1 MARFRK
7 LLAGISAASMVGA
20 LALTIPAFAATTWSS
35 LSDQEKQSSYGF
47 FVWKSE
53 NQSLTQEQRDAAK
66 HAANILADPKSSDTH
81 IGATNDATS
90 LANFEAALHESQAID
105 AFLMKQPN
113 EPCRM
118 DLPEGQG
125 RVCNDP
131 HLKLTPK
138 VASDVALAV
147 SQSNSNW
154 SLAQYNQGKMAH
166 AQNFPGF
173 FEVLA
178 FPLTWRY
185 NGSWCPNSLGCT
197 TWQKGDSVAAG
208 SWYEEKVTYDKNGGK
223 AGTGNTFRDAIGHYT
238 NITDKDSRQSP
249 ATYLK
254 LGITGTSIAGD
265 VSQYP
270 NGPHQGEVVVG
281 QVQGYDELLKYFN
294 LTAPTQSIDE
304 YLNQLAE
311 YKRVLFPECVSLDPV
326 AEQTINAGEHPQ
338 FPDTVTAHYSDN
350 SSKQIPVTWDKTEPE
365 GFTSHKGGSYT
376 FTGTTQEKNACAN
389 VQLKVTVK
397 PATVSSV
404 DTPADMTVKQGSQL
418 QLPESLKVTWSN
430 KEQSDEPVTWDT
442 SAVKMDTPGTYTVTG
457 TVAGTNVSL
466 KVTVTEASITAV
478 DNPQQMTVASGT
490 TQLDLPKTV
499 HATFDNGTSR
509 DVAVT
514 WADLSA
520 EQKGILASRKGGVIT
535 LSGTVAGWDK
545 PVTLTI
551 NVTPATVASVEL
563 SPADTNVTT
572 PSGTAPALAK
582 TGKVTWSNGD
592 TTQEPVTWDAID
604 KSKYSPREGGEFD
617 VNGTLAGKPVTAH
630 VTVLPATVTS
640 VKELSPVTTEAK
652 QAPQLPKTAEVTWS
666 NGDTTQEPITWNIS
680 ESDYAKRGEKQINGT
695 ILTGTKNEQ
704 KVSVTLTVTAHIV
717 KVVDPEPITVAS
729 GTNPNGQLPSEVK
742 VVYSDDEEGTANV
755 VWSTL
760 SKEQYSAREGGT
772 FTVTGSVEGTQ
783 LPATQTIKV
792 TPATLDTV
800 DVPADLTVVMDT
812 QAKLPE
818 TITGHYSNGD
828 ESAVPVT
835 WDSSTLDTHT
845 VGDYTLSGTVDG
857 YSKPVSLT
865 VHVIAAKIIS
875 VEEPTPLTVPSGTK
889 KGELT
894 LPQTVVAHFDN
905 GTSADVPV
913 TWSEL
918 TDADLQTLASRQGGT
933 ITLRGSVAG
942 KAPAS
947 LNNLFVMLAAVAPSD
962 VTLTINVE
970 PATVTSASVEPTTVA
985 TKAQTAPQL
994 PENATVTWSNGD
1006 TTQEPITWDEVNPQD
1021 YQNPDGNS
1029 FQVSGTV
1036 AGQKVS
1042 VTVNVTPLEITSITL
1057 TKDTVE
1063 IEQGAG
1069 FEMPNAIVTYKNGS
1083 TTVLHP
1089 RWEDKS
1095 SSEIHNP
1102 GSYVYNGTVTVRGEE
1117 KPVSFTL
1124 VVKEKAKEE
1133 PGKDDN
1139 KPGEKDN
1146 EGGKKPSK
1154 PAEPS
1159 KPAKP
1164 QADGKKA
1171 SSKPRALASTGANVS
1186 IILLVALTALTAGAA
1201 LRMSTRKH

>member
-1 MARFRK
+1 MAKLRK
-7 LLAGISAASMVGA
+7 LLAGLAVAATCSATALATPA
-20 LALTIPAFAATTWSS
+20 LALGETPVSSAHSTTAVTAASQDIDTTEGLDLGQGARVESTVSINQEGVKEEALAAVRKWREDAYNNNIRWEYRDPSTFDTVKTTIPDALKKLGISKEDYFNPHWSYAMERIAIQRIAETMSEEINHSRPNHTWPFSLYYKGTTTTSEVLSWGDKTATQAVDHWAS
-35 LSDQEKQSSYGF
+35 EKKYWVNQDPNAVTGHYTFLIDPQMLSYGF
-47 FVWKSE
+47 AGANQWRWSGEGMEKLDSDE
-53 NQSLTQEQRDAAK
+53 NATNWSGDLKFTLPMDGK
-66 HAANILADPKSSDTH
+66 HFQDVSVKNPINLK
-81 IGATNDATS
+81 IGATEAISMKEVYPGGQYDKDTPLTYITS
-90 LANFEAALHESQAID
+90 LKSADENIA
-105 AFLMKQPN
+105 
-113 EPCRM
+113 
-118 DLPEGQG
+118 
-125 RVCNDP
+125 
-131 HLKLTPK
+131 K
-138 VASDVALAV
+138 VNG
-147 SQSNSNW
+147 NSIVGVN
-154 SLAQYNQGKMAH
+154 
-166 AQNFPGF
+166 PG
-173 FEVLA
+173 
-178 FPLTWRY
+178 
-185 NGSWCPNSLGCT
+185 T
-197 TWQKGDSVAAG
+197 T
-208 SWYEEKVTYDKNGGK
+208 
-223 AGTGNTFRDAIGHYT
+223 
-238 NITDKDSRQSP
+238 
-249 ATYLK
+249 
-254 LGITGTSIAGD
+254 
-265 VSQYP
+265 
-270 NGPHQGEVVVG
+270 
-281 QVQGYDELLKYFN
+281 
-294 LTAPTQSIDE
+294 
-304 YLNQLAE
+304 
-311 YKRVLFPECVSLDPV
+311 
-326 AEQTINAGEHPQ
+326 
-338 FPDTVTAHYSDN
+338 TVT
-350 SSKQIPVTWDKTEPE
+350 I
-365 GFTSHKGGSYT
+365 TSGDQSRD
-376 FTGTTQEKNACAN
+376 
-389 VQLKVTVK
+389 VTV
-397 PATVSSV
+397 
-404 DTPADMTVKQGSQL
+404 
-418 QLPESLKVTWSN
+418 N
-430 KEQSDEPVTWDT
+430 
-442 SAVKMDTPGTYTVTG
+442 
-457 TVAGTNVSL
+457 
-466 KVTVTEASITAV
+466 VTEASITAV

-490 TQLDLPKTV
+490 AQLDLPKTV

-535 LSGTVAGWDK
+535 LNGTVAGWDK

-551 NVTPATVASVEL
+551 NVTPTTVASVEL
-563 SPADTNVTT
+563 SPADTDVTT

-582 TGKVTWSNGD
+582 TGK
-592 TTQEPVTWDAID
+592 
-604 KSKYSPREGGEFD
+604 
-617 VNGTLAGKPVTAH
+617 
-630 VTVLPATVTS
+630 
-640 VKELSPVTTEAK
+640 
-652 QAPQLPKTAEVTWS
+652 VTWS

-760 SKEQYSAREGGT
+760 SKDQYSAREGGT

-800 DVPADLTVVMDT
+800 DVPADLTVVVDT

-818 TITGHYSNGD
+818 TLTGHYSNGD
-828 ESAVPVT
+828 EAAVPVT
-835 WDSSTLDTHT
+835 WDSSNLDTHT

-865 VHVIAAKIIS
+865 VHVVAAKIIS

-905 GTSADVPV
+905 GTSADVAV

-933 ITLRGSVAG
+933 ITLRGSVTG

-970 PATVTSASVEPTTVA
+970 PATVTGASVEPTTVT

-1006 TTQEPITWDEVNPQD
+1006 TTKEPVTWDEVNPED

-1042 VTVNVTPLEITSITL
+1042 VIVNVTPLEITSITL

-1069 FEMPNAIVTYKNGS
+1069 FEMPNAIVTYENGS

-1095 SSEIHNP
+1095 ASEIHNP

-1171 SSKPRALASTGANVS
+1171 SSKPHTLASTGANVS

>member
-53 NQSLTQEQRDAAK
+53 NQSLTQEQRDAAAK
-66 HAANILADPKSSDTH
+66 AASMLKDPTEAVDNH
-81 IGATNDATS
+81 LGAPQDATS
-90 LANFEAALHESQAID
+90 LDNFQASLEETKATD
-105 AFLMKQPN
+105 TFRLKQPN

-118 DLPEGQG
+118 DLPEGKG
-125 RVCNDP
+125 RACDDP
-131 HLKLTPK
+131 NLKLHES
-138 VASDVALAV
+138 VANDEYLAIAQTNANT
-147 SQSNSNW
+147 SHKKWAGSHDLEHSNHFGGYYEI
-154 SLAQYNQGKMAH
+154 LAAVM
-166 AQNFPGF
+166 
-173 FEVLA
+173 E
-178 FPLTWRY
+178 WRWD
-185 NGSWCPNSLGCT
+185 GGWCPNMLGCT
-197 TWQKGDSVAAG
+197 LWQKGDPVAAG
-208 SWYEEKVTYDKNGGK
+208 MWFEEKRNYDANGGK
-223 AGTGNTFRDAIGHYT
+223 EGTSGDYAKDTIGHYT
-238 NITDKDSRQSP
+238 TMTGKIGSQYEDFTIA
-249 ATYLK
+249 ATA
-254 LGITGTSIAGD
+254 IAGD
-265 VSQYP
+265 VSTYP
-270 NGPHQGEVVVG
+270 D
-281 QVQGYDELLKYFN
+281 GYDR
-294 LTAPTQSIDE
+294 TAVVLQDYVYPDLAQYSRHNGPTQSIDQ
-304 YLNQLAE
+304 YLAQLNE

-389 VQLKVTVK
+389 VQLKVTVN

-418 QLPESLKVTWSN
+418 KLPETLKVTWSN

-535 LSGTVAGWDK
+535 LNGTVAGWDK

-551 NVTPATVASVEL
+551 NVTPATVVSVEL
-563 SPADTNVTT
+563 SPADTDITT

-592 TTQEPVTWDAID
+592 TTQEPITWDAID

-652 QAPQLPKTAEVTWS
+652 QAPQLPQTAEVTWS

-695 ILTGTKNEQ
+695 VLTGTKNEQ

-729 GTNPNGQLPSEVK
+729 GTDPNGQLPSEVK
-742 VVYSDDEEGTANV
+742 VVYSDEEGTANV

-800 DVPADLTVVMDT
+800 DAPADLTVVVDT

-818 TITGHYSNGD
+818 TLTGHYSNGD
-828 ESAVPVT
+828 EAAVPVT

-865 VHVIAAKIIS
+865 VHVVDAKIIS

-889 KGELT
+889 KGELA

-905 GTSADVPV
+905 GTSAEVAV

-933 ITLRGSVAG
+933 ITLRGSVTG

-970 PATVTSASVEPTTVA
+970 PATVTSASVEPTTVT

-1006 TTQEPITWDEVNPQD
+1006 TTQEPVTWDEVNPED

-1069 FEMPNAIVTYKNGS
+1069 FEMPNAIVTYENGS

-1164 QADGKKA
+1164 QADGKKD
-1171 SSKPRALASTGANVS
+1171 SSKPHTLASTGANVS

>member
-1 MARFRK
+1 MDQW
-7 LLAGISAASMVGA
+7 AS
-20 LALTIPAFAATTWSS
+20 
-35 LSDQEKQSSYGF
+35 EKQGWVDQDPDAVTGHYTFLINPLMRSYGF
-47 FVWKSE
+47 AGANQWRWSGEGSKKLDSDE
-53 NQSLTQEQRDAAK
+53 NATNWSGDLKFTLPMDGK
-66 HAANILADPKSSDTH
+66 HFQDVSVKNPINLK
-81 IGATNDATS
+81 IGATETISMNEVYPGGTYDDDTPLTYITS
-90 LANFEAALHESQAID
+90 LKSADEN
-105 AFLMKQPN
+105 
-113 EPCRM
+113 
-118 DLPEGQG
+118 
-125 RVCNDP
+125 
-131 HLKLTPK
+131 
-138 VASDVALAV
+138 VATVNG
-147 SQSNSNW
+147 NSIVGVN
-154 SLAQYNQGKMAH
+154 
-166 AQNFPGF
+166 PG
-173 FEVLA
+173 
-178 FPLTWRY
+178 
-185 NGSWCPNSLGCT
+185 T
-197 TWQKGDSVAAG
+197 T
-208 SWYEEKVTYDKNGGK
+208 
-223 AGTGNTFRDAIGHYT
+223 
-238 NITDKDSRQSP
+238 
-249 ATYLK
+249 
-254 LGITGTSIAGD
+254 
-265 VSQYP
+265 
-270 NGPHQGEVVVG
+270 
-281 QVQGYDELLKYFN
+281 
-294 LTAPTQSIDE
+294 
-304 YLNQLAE
+304 
-311 YKRVLFPECVSLDPV
+311 
-326 AEQTINAGEHPQ
+326 
-338 FPDTVTAHYSDN
+338 TVT
-350 SSKQIPVTWDKTEPE
+350 I
-365 GFTSHKGGSYT
+365 TSGDQSRD
-376 FTGTTQEKNACAN
+376 
-389 VQLKVTVK
+389 VTV
-397 PATVSSV
+397 
-404 DTPADMTVKQGSQL
+404 
-418 QLPESLKVTWSN
+418 
-430 KEQSDEPVTWDT
+430 
-442 SAVKMDTPGTYTVTG
+442 
-457 TVAGTNVSL
+457 NVF
-466 KVTVTEASITAV
+466 EASITAV

-535 LSGTVAGWDK
+535 LNGTVAGWDK

-563 SPADTNVTT
+563 SPADTDVTT

-592 TTQEPVTWDAID
+592 TTQ
-604 KSKYSPREGGEFD
+604 
-617 VNGTLAGKPVTAH
+617 
-630 VTVLPATVTS
+630 
-640 VKELSPVTTEAK
+640 
-652 QAPQLPKTAEVTWS
+652 
-666 NGDTTQEPITWNIS
+666 
-680 ESDYAKRGEKQINGT
+680 
-695 ILTGTKNEQ
+695 
-704 KVSVTLTVTAHIV
+704 
-717 KVVDPEPITVAS
+717 EPITVAS

-742 VVYSDDEEGTANV
+742 VVYSDDEEGTAKV
-755 VWSTL
+755 VWNTL
-760 SKEQYSAREGGT
+760 CKDQYSAREGGT

-800 DVPADLTVVMDT
+800 DAPSDLTVVVDT

-818 TITGHYSNGD
+818 TLTDHYSNSD
-828 ESAVPVT
+828 EAAVPVT

-865 VHVIAAKIIS
+865 VHVVDAKIIS

-905 GTSADVPV
+905 GTSTDVAV

-933 ITLRGSVAG
+933 ITLRGSVTG

-970 PATVTSASVEPTTVA
+970 PATVTGASVEPTTVT

-1006 TTQEPITWDEVNPQD
+1006 TTQEPVTWDEVNPED

-1057 TKDTVE
+1057 TKDTAE

-1069 FEMPNAIVTYKNGS
+1069 FEMPNAIVTYENGS

-1133 PGKDDN
+1133 PGKDEN

-1154 PAEPS
+1154 PAEP
-1159 KPAKP
+1159 AKS

-1171 SSKPRALASTGANVS
+1171 SPQ
-1186 IILLVALTALTAGAA
+1186 AA
-1201 LRMSTRKH
+1201 CPGFHRR

>member
-1 MARFRK
+1 MAKLRK
-7 LLAGISAASMVGA
+7 LLAGLAVAATCSATALATPA
-20 LALTIPAFAATTWSS
+20 LALGETPVSSAHSTTAVTAASQDIDTTEGLDLGQGARVESTVSINQEGVKEEALAAVRKWREDAYNNNIRWEYRDPSTFDTVKTTIPDALKKLGISKEDYFNPHWSYAMERIAIQRIAETMSEEINHSRPNHTWPFSLYYKGTTTTSEVLSWGDKTATQAVDHWA
-35 LSDQEKQSSYGF
+35 DEKKDWVNQDPNAVTGHYTFLIDPQMLSYGF
-47 FVWKSE
+47 AGANQWRWSGEGMEKLDSDE
-53 NQSLTQEQRDAAK
+53 NATNWSGNLKFILPMDGK
-66 HAANILADPKSSDTH
+66 HFQDVSVKNPINLK
-81 IGATNDATS
+81 IGATEAISMKEVYPGGRYDKDTPLTYITS
-90 LANFEAALHESQAID
+90 LKSADENIA
-105 AFLMKQPN
+105 
-113 EPCRM
+113 
-118 DLPEGQG
+118 
-125 RVCNDP
+125 
-131 HLKLTPK
+131 K
-138 VASDVALAV
+138 VNG
-147 SQSNSNW
+147 NSIVGVN
-154 SLAQYNQGKMAH
+154 
-166 AQNFPGF
+166 PG
-173 FEVLA
+173 
-178 FPLTWRY
+178 
-185 NGSWCPNSLGCT
+185 T
-197 TWQKGDSVAAG
+197 T
-208 SWYEEKVTYDKNGGK
+208 
-223 AGTGNTFRDAIGHYT
+223 
-238 NITDKDSRQSP
+238 
-249 ATYLK
+249 
-254 LGITGTSIAGD
+254 
-265 VSQYP
+265 
-270 NGPHQGEVVVG
+270 
-281 QVQGYDELLKYFN
+281 
-294 LTAPTQSIDE
+294 
-304 YLNQLAE
+304 
-311 YKRVLFPECVSLDPV
+311 
-326 AEQTINAGEHPQ
+326 
-338 FPDTVTAHYSDN
+338 TVT
-350 SSKQIPVTWDKTEPE
+350 I
-365 GFTSHKGGSYT
+365 TSGDQSRD
-376 FTGTTQEKNACAN
+376 
-389 VQLKVTVK
+389 VTV
-397 PATVSSV
+397 
-404 DTPADMTVKQGSQL
+404 
-418 QLPESLKVTWSN
+418 N
-430 KEQSDEPVTWDT
+430 
-442 SAVKMDTPGTYTVTG
+442 
-457 TVAGTNVSL
+457 
-466 KVTVTEASITAV
+466 VTEASITAV

-514 WADLSA
+514 WTDLSA

-535 LSGTVAGWDK
+535 LNGTVAGWDK
-545 PVTLTI
+545 PLTLTI

-666 NGDTTQEPITWNIS
+666 NGDTTQEPVTWNIS

-717 KVVDPEPITVAS
+717 KVVNPEPITVAS

-742 VVYSDDEEGTANV
+742 VVYSDDEEGTAKV
-755 VWSTL
+755 VWNTL
-760 SKEQYSAREGGT
+760 SKDQYSAREGGT

-800 DVPADLTVVMDT
+800 DAPADLTVVVDT

-818 TITGHYSNGD
+818 TLTGHYSNGD
-828 ESAVPVT
+828 EAAVPVT

-865 VHVIAAKIIS
+865 VHVVAAKIIS

-905 GTSADVPV
+905 GTSADVAV

-933 ITLRGSVAG
+933 ITLRGSVTG

-970 PATVTSASVEPTTVA
+970 PATVTGASVEPTTVT

-1006 TTQEPITWDEVNPQD
+1006 TTQEPVTWDEVNPQD

-1069 FEMPNAIVTYKNGS
+1069 FEMPNAIVTYENGS

-1095 SSEIHNP
+1095 ASEIHNP

-1164 QADGKKA
+1164 QVDGKKA
-1171 SSKPRALASTGANVS
+1171 SSKPHTLASTGASVS

>member
-7 LLAGISAASMVGA
+7 LLAGISAASMIGA
-20 LALTIPAFAATTWSS
+20 LAVSIPAFAATSWSS

-53 NQSLTQEQRDAAK
+53 NQSLTQEQRDAAAK
-66 HAANILADPKSSDTH
+66 AASMLKDPTEGIDNHLGADQD
-81 IGATNDATS
+81 ATN
-90 LANFEAALHESQAID
+90 LANFQASLEETKATD
-105 AFLMKQPN
+105 AFRLKQPN

-118 DLPEGQG
+118 DLPEGKG
-125 RVCNDP
+125 RACNDP
-131 HLKLTPK
+131 NLKLHES
-138 VASDVALAV
+138 VANDEYLAIA
-147 SQSNSNW
+147 QTNANSSHKKW
-154 SLAQYNQGKMAH
+154 AGSHQLEHSHHFGGYYEILAPVM
-166 AQNFPGF
+166 
-173 FEVLA
+173 E
-178 FPLTWRY
+178 WRWD
-185 NGSWCPNSLGCT
+185 GGWCPNTLGCT
-197 TWQKGDSVAAG
+197 LWQKGDPVAAG
-208 SWYEEKVTYDKNGGK
+208 MWFEEKRNYDANGGK
-223 AGTGNTFRDAIGHYT
+223 EGTSGDYVKDTIGHYT
-238 NITDKDSRQSP
+238 TMTGKIGSKYEDFTIA
-249 ATYLK
+249 ATA
-254 LGITGTSIAGD
+254 IAGD
-265 VSQYP
+265 VSTYP
-270 NGPHQGEVVVG
+270 D
-281 QVQGYDELLKYFN
+281 GYDR
-294 LTAPTQSIDE
+294 TAVILQDYVYPDLAQYSRHNGPTQSIDQ
-304 YLNQLAE
+304 YLAQLNE
-311 YKRVLFPECVSLDPV
+311 YKRVLFPECISLDPV

-376 FTGTTQEKNACAN
+376 FTGTTQEKNACTN

-418 QLPESLKVTWSN
+418 QLPETLKVTWSN
-430 KEQSDEPVTWDT
+430 KEQSDEPVRWDT

-535 LSGTVAGWDK
+535 LNGTVAGWDK

-551 NVTPATVASVEL
+551 NVTPTTVASVEL
-563 SPADTNVTT
+563 SPADTDVTT

-592 TTQEPVTWDAID
+592 TTQET
-604 KSKYSPREGGEFD
+604 
-617 VNGTLAGKPVTAH
+617 
-630 VTVLPATVTS
+630 
-640 VKELSPVTTEAK
+640 
-652 QAPQLPKTAEVTWS
+652 
-666 NGDTTQEPITWNIS
+666 ITWNIS

-760 SKEQYSAREGGT
+760 SKDQYSAREGGT

-800 DVPADLTVVMDT
+800 DAPADLTVVVDT

-818 TITGHYSNGD
+818 TLTGHYSNGD
-828 ESAVPVT
+828 EAAVPVT

-865 VHVIAAKIIS
+865 VHVVAAKIIS

-913 TWSEL
+913 IWSEL

-933 ITLRGSVAG
+933 ITLRGSVTG

-970 PATVTSASVEPTTVA
+970 PATVTGASVEPTTVT

-1006 TTQEPITWDEVNPQD
+1006 TTQEPVTWNEVNPED

-1069 FEMPNAIVTYKNGS
+1069 FEMPNAIVTYENGS

-1171 SSKPRALASTGANVS
+1171 SPKPRALASTGANVS

>member
-1 MARFRK
+1 MGWDTLVLMEAPLGRCTITEKLRK
-7 LLAGISAASMVGA
+7 QKYFLGVKKTATLAIDNWASEKYDWVNKTGKV
-20 LALTIPAFAATTWSS
+20 TGHYTT
-35 LSDQEKQSSYGF
+35 LIDPEYLSYGF
-47 FVWKSE
+47 AGAHASRWSGEATSRLDSDENATNWSGNLKFIIPMDSDHFQQTEVNNPLTLTTGKSQE
-53 NQSLTQEQRDAAK
+53 VKLTQVYRGDSWS
-66 HAANILADPKSSDTH
+66 PDTQLTY
-81 IGATNDATS
+81 ITS
-90 LANFEAALHESQAID
+90 LKSADENIA
-105 AFLMKQPN
+105 
-113 EPCRM
+113 
-118 DLPEGQG
+118 
-125 RVCNDP
+125 
-131 HLKLTPK
+131 K
-138 VASDVALAV
+138 VNG
-147 SQSNSNW
+147 NSIVGVN
-154 SLAQYNQGKMAH
+154 
-166 AQNFPGF
+166 PG
-173 FEVLA
+173 
-178 FPLTWRY
+178 
-185 NGSWCPNSLGCT
+185 T
-197 TWQKGDSVAAG
+197 T
-208 SWYEEKVTYDKNGGK
+208 
-223 AGTGNTFRDAIGHYT
+223 
-238 NITDKDSRQSP
+238 
-249 ATYLK
+249 
-254 LGITGTSIAGD
+254 
-265 VSQYP
+265 
-270 NGPHQGEVVVG
+270 
-281 QVQGYDELLKYFN
+281 
-294 LTAPTQSIDE
+294 
-304 YLNQLAE
+304 
-311 YKRVLFPECVSLDPV
+311 
-326 AEQTINAGEHPQ
+326 
-338 FPDTVTAHYSDN
+338 TVT
-350 SSKQIPVTWDKTEPE
+350 I
-365 GFTSHKGGSYT
+365 TSGDQSRD
-376 FTGTTQEKNACAN
+376 
-389 VQLKVTVK
+389 VTV
-397 PATVSSV
+397 
-404 DTPADMTVKQGSQL
+404 
-418 QLPESLKVTWSN
+418 N
-430 KEQSDEPVTWDT
+430 
-442 SAVKMDTPGTYTVTG
+442 
-457 TVAGTNVSL
+457 
-466 KVTVTEASITAV
+466 VTEASITAV

-520 EQKGILASRKGGVIT
+520 EQKGILASREGGVIT
-535 LSGTVAGWDK
+535 LNGTVAGWDK
-545 PVTLTI
+545 PVTLTT

-563 SPADTNVTT
+563 SPADTDITT

-592 TTQEPVTWDAID
+592 TTQEPITWDAID

-652 QAPQLPKTAEVTWS
+652 QAPQLPQTAEVTWS

-695 ILTGTKNEQ
+695 VLTGTKNEQ

-800 DVPADLTVVMDT
+800 AAPADLTVVADT
-812 QAKLPE
+812 QAKLP
-818 TITGHYSNGD
+818 TTLTGHYSNGD
-828 ESAVPVT
+828 EAAVPVT

-865 VHVIAAKIIS
+865 VHVVAAKIIS

-889 KGELT
+889 KGELA

-905 GTSADVPV
+905 GTSADVAV

-933 ITLRGSVAG
+933 ITLRGSVTG

-970 PATVTSASVEPTTVA
+970 PATVTGASVEPTTVI

-1006 TTQEPITWDEVNPQD
+1006 TTQEPVTWDEVNPED

-1042 VTVNVTPLEITSITL
+1042 VTVNATPLEITSITL

-1069 FEMPNAIVTYKNGS
+1069 FEMPNAIVTYENGS

-1095 SSEIHNP
+1095 ASEIHNP

-1139 KPGEKDN
+1139 KPSNPGDDTKPGKDEN
-1146 EGGKKPSK
+1146 KPSK

-1186 IILLVALTALTAGAA
+1186 IILLIALTALTAGAA

>member
-7 LLAGISAASMVGA
+7 LLAGISAASMIGA
-20 LALTIPAFAATTWSS
+20 LAVSIPAFAATSWSS

-53 NQSLTQEQRDAAK
+53 NQSLTQEQRDAAAK
-66 HAANILADPKSSDTH
+66 AAEILRNPQYSDTH
-81 IGATNDATS
+81 IGATDDATS
-90 LANFEAALHESQAID
+90 LENFEAGINGLEISNN
-105 AFLMKQPN
+105 FRSTLPN

-125 RVCNDP
+125 RVCDDP
-131 HLKLTPK
+131 NLKLEPYKT
-138 VASDVALAV
+138 SDVLFAIAQGNANYSDRVRNHFGDESTAENLAWTDGPESALHMWYSEV
-147 SQSNSNW
+147 E
-154 SLAQYNQGKMAH
+154 QYNAGK
-166 AQNFPGF
+166 G
-173 FEVLA
+173 
-178 FPLTWRY
+178 T
-185 NGSWCPNSLGCT
+185 NSVG
-197 TWQKGDSVAAG
+197 V
-208 SWYEEKVTYDKNGGK
+208 
-223 AGTGNTFRDAIGHYT
+223 IGHYG
-238 NITDKDSRQSP
+238 NLTDKFWYSNGKPS
-249 ATYLK
+249 TYSKNDLSAMAIHK
-254 LGITGTSIAGD
+254 TTI
-265 VSQYP
+265 
-270 NGPHQGEVVVG
+270 G
-281 QVQGYDELLKYFN
+281 QVYSTEGLLRWTQRPTISSSVAEYRQLFN
-294 LTAPTQSIDE
+294 
-304 YLNQLAE
+304 E
-311 YKRVLFPECVSLDPV
+311 YKRVLFPECISLDPV

-376 FTGTTQEKNACAN
+376 FTGTTQEKNACTN

-418 QLPESLKVTWSN
+418 QLPETLKVTWSN

-499 HATFDNGTSR
+499 HATLDNGTSR

-535 LSGTVAGWDK
+535 LNGTVAGWDK

-563 SPADTNVTT
+563 SPADTDVTT

-666 NGDTTQEPITWNIS
+666 NGDTTHEPITWNIS

-760 SKEQYSAREGGT
+760 SKDQYSAREGGT

-800 DVPADLTVVMDT
+800 DAPADLTVVMDT

-818 TITGHYSNGD
+818 TLTGHYSNGD
-828 ESAVPVT
+828 EAAVPVT

-865 VHVIAAKIIS
+865 VHVVAAKIIS

-905 GTSADVPV
+905 GTSADVAV

-918 TDADLQTLASRQGGT
+918 TDADLQTLTSRQGGT
-933 ITLRGSVAG
+933 ITLRGSVTG

-970 PATVTSASVEPTTVA
+970 PATVTGASVQPTTVT

-1006 TTQEPITWDEVNPQD
+1006 TTHEPVTWDEVNPED

-1069 FEMPNAIVTYKNGS
+1069 FEMPNAIVTYENGS

-1159 KPAKP
+1159 KPAQP

-1171 SSKPRALASTGANVS
+1171 SSKPHTLASTGANVS